1 MSITAEESTS
11 NYHHQ
16 KPPFYR
22 DAIVVKWL
30 FQIGA
35 LALVIFALW
44 FLSSQARDNLTA
56 RNISTGFD
64 FLSVDPGI
72 NLSEGIDTRPSTGG
86 RALWVGMVNTIRLA
100 TAGIFFATLLG
111 LIVGLARLSNNWL
124 VKKVGAIFVE
134 TLRNIPLLVQ
144 ILLYGAILANLG
156 DLKFDSGW
164 DNWVIWSNKGVSIP
178 RVFIADGFYQWAV
191 FMILGAIAARYAYNQ
206 RSKLHDET
214 GQDTFPWL
222 WSSCVLGA
230 FALVGWFIHPIF
242 SWVGSIFGAISDGIS
257 KIPEELLQIALSIAA
272 ILIAGRWIQNFLQ
285 SRRTPGGAARL
296 NDDDKFRII
305 FAGVGSIISILVIFI
320 VWPGLTS
327 WMINS
332 SSDLFSVLENKFGN
346 GRTGGP
352 FGVDRPEV
360 IKPGKFEKYGPSG
373 LTMSIGFA
381 AVFFGVVLYTA
392 AFIAEIV
399 RGGILAVPKGQIE
412 AANSL
417 GMKRSTALRTVILPQ
432 ALRVMMP
439 PLGNQYLNLTKNTSL
454 AIAVGFSDLV
464 QVGQT
469 VGNQTGKNL
478 SVFAIWM
485 LFYLACSLTI
495 SVAVNFFNVRLK
507 IVER

>member
-1 MSITAEESTS
+1 MSQTTEATST

-22 DAIVVKWL
+22 DATVVKWL
-30 FQIGA
+30 FQLGA
-35 LALVIFALW
+35 LALVVFALW
-44 FLSSQARDNLTA
+44 FLSSQARDNLSA

-64 FLSVDPGI
+64 FLSIDPGI
-72 NLSEGIDTRPSTGG
+72 NLSEGIDTRPATGG

-100 TAGIFFATLLG
+100 VAGIFFATVIG
-111 LIVGLARLSNNWL
+111 LFIGLARLSNNWVVNKL
-124 VKKVGAIFVE
+124 GSVFVE

-156 DLKFDSGW
+156 DLQFDSGW
-164 DNWVIWSNKGVSIP
+164 DNWVIWSNKGLSVP

-191 FMILGAIAARYAYNQ
+191 FMIIGVVAARWAYRQ

-214 GQDTFPWL
+214 GQDTYPWL
-222 WSSCVLGA
+222 ASLAVLA
-230 FALVGWFIHPIF
+230 VFASIGWFIHPIF
-242 SWVGSIFGAISDGIS
+242 GWVGSIFGVISDGIS
-257 KIPEELLQIALSIAA
+257 EIPEEVLQFVISAVAVFVA
-272 ILIAGRWIQNFLQ
+272 TNWIRGFLK
-285 SRRTPGGAARL
+285 SRRTPGGAAQL
-296 NDDDKFRII
+296 TDDDKFRMI
-305 FAGVGSIISILVIFI
+305 FAGVGAGLTILVVFV
-320 VWPGLTS
+320 VWPGLSS
-327 WMINS
+327 WVINS
-332 SSDLFSVLENKFGN
+332 SSDLFGVLENKFGD

-373 LTMSIGFA
+373 LTMSLGFA

-417 GMKRSTALRTVILPQ
+417 GMKRSAALRTVILPQ
-432 ALRVMMP
+432 ALRVIMP

>member
-1 MSITAEESTS
+1 MSETPPQ

-22 DAIVVKWL
+22 DAVVVKWL
-30 FQIGA
+30 FQLGA
-35 LALVIFALW
+35 LALVVFSLW
-44 FLSSQARDNLTA
+44 FLASQARDNLAA
-56 RNISTGFD
+56 RDISTGFD

-72 NLSEGIDTRPSTGG
+72 NLSEGIDTRPATGG

-100 TAGIFFATLLG
+100 TAGILAATILG
-111 LIVGLARLSNNWL
+111 RVVGLARLSNNWVVNKL
-124 VKKVGAIFVE
+124 GSVFVE

-144 ILLYGAILANLG
+144 IILYGAILANLG
-156 DLKFDSGW
+156 DLSYDSGW
-164 DNWVIWSNKGVSIP
+164 DNWVIWSNKGLSIP
-178 RVFIADGFYQWAV
+178 RVFIADGFYQWAI
-191 FMILGAIAARYAYNQ
+191 FMLIGSIVARWAYKSRQ
-206 RSKLHDET
+206 RQHDET
-214 GQDTFPWL
+214 GRDTYPWL
-222 WSSCVLGA
+222 GSLGVLGV
-230 FALVGWFIHPIF
+230 FAVIGWFIHPIF
-242 SWVGSIFGAISDGIS
+242 GWVGGIFGAVEDGIS
-257 KIPEELLQIALSIAA
+257 KIPEEALQAVISIIAVLL
-272 ILIAGRWIQNFLQ
+272 AGNWIRNFLR
-285 SRRTPGGAARL
+285 SRRTPGGSAQL
-296 NDDDKFRII
+296 TDDDKFRVI
-305 FAGVGSIISILVIFI
+305 FSGISAGLVIVVVYV
-320 VWPGLTS
+320 VWPGLSS
-327 WMINS
+327 WIINS
-332 SSDLFSVLENKFGN
+332 SSDLFGVLEDKFGN
-346 GRTGGP
+346 GRSGGP
-352 FGVDRPEV
+352 FGADRPEV

-381 AVFFGVVLYTA
+381 AVFFGVVFYTA

-417 GMKRSTALRTVILPQ
+417 GMKRSAALRTVILPQ

-495 SVAVNFFNVRLK
+495 SVVVNFFNVRLR

>member
-1 MSITAEESTS
+1 MSVIYETPPS
-11 NYHHQ
+11 NYDHE

-30 FQIGA
+30 FQLGA
-35 LALVIFALW
+35 LAFVVFALW
-44 FLSSQARDNLTA
+44 FLSSQARDNLAA
-56 RNISTGFD
+56 RDISTGFD

-72 NLSEGIDTRPSTGG
+72 NLSEGIDTRPATGG

-100 TAGIFFATLLG
+100 TAGIFFATVIG
-111 LIVGLARLSNNWL
+111 LFIGLARLSKNW
-124 VKKVGAIFVE
+124 VVNKFGSVFVE

-156 DLKFDSGW
+156 DLQFNSGW
-164 DNWVIWSNKGVSIP
+164 DNWVIWSNKGISTP

-191 FMILGAIAARYAYNQ
+191 FMILGVIAARWAHNQ
-206 RSKLHDET
+206 RSQLQDQT
-214 GQDTFPWL
+214 GKDTYPGFA
-222 WSSCVLGA
+222 SLGILIVFGTA
-230 FALVGWFIHPIF
+230 GWFVHPIF
-242 SWVGSIFGAISDGIS
+242 GWVGNIFGAIDDGIS
-257 KIPEELLQIALSIAA
+257 TIPEEVLQAILSVVAALIAA
-272 ILIAGRWIQNFLQ
+272 IWIRGFLR
-285 SRRTPGGAARL
+285 SRRTPAGSAQL
-296 NDDDKFRII
+296 TDDDKFRVI
-305 FAGVGSIISILVIFI
+305 FAGVGAFLAILVIYV
-320 VWPGLTS
+320 VWPGLSS
-327 WMINS
+327 WIINS
-332 SSDLFSVLENKFGN
+332 TSDLFGVLEDKFGN
-346 GRTGGP
+346 GRSGGP

-360 IKPGKFEKYGPSG
+360 LKPGRFERYGPSG
-373 LTMSIGFA
+373 LTLSIGFA
-381 AVFFGVVLYTA
+381 AVFFGIVLYTA

-432 ALRVMMP
+432 ALRVIMP

>member
-1 MSITAEESTS
+1 MSETS
-11 NYHHQ
+11 SPSYHHQ

-22 DAIVVKWL
+22 DVTVVKWL
-30 FQIGA
+30 FQLGA

-44 FLSSQARDNLTA
+44 FLSSQARDNLAA
-56 RNISTGFD
+56 RDISTGFD
-64 FLSVDPGI
+64 FLSIDPGI
-72 NLSEGIDTRPSTGG
+72 NLSEGIDTRPATGG

-100 TAGIFFATLLG
+100 TAGILFATILG
-111 LIVGLARLSNNWL
+111 LFVGLARLSKNWVVNKL
-124 VKKVGAIFVE
+124 GSVFVE

-156 DLKFDSGW
+156 DLRFDSGW
-164 DNWVIWSNKGVSIP
+164 DNWVIWSNKGLSVP

-191 FMILGAIAARYAYNQ
+191 FMLLGAVAARWAYNL
-206 RSKLHDET
+206 RSRLHDET
-214 GQDTFPWL
+214 GQNTYPGFASL
-222 WSSCVLGA
+222 GVLA
-230 FALVGWFIHPIF
+230 VFAVIGWFIHPIF
-242 SWVGSIFGAISDGIS
+242 GWVGNIFGGIEDGIS
-257 KIPEELLQIALSIAA
+257 KIPEEVLQAVLSILA
-272 ILIAGRWIQNFLQ
+272 IVIAVNWIRNFLK
-285 SRRTPGGAARL
+285 SRRTPGGAAQL
-296 NDDDKFRII
+296 TDDDKFRVI
-305 FAGVGSIISILVIFI
+305 FAGVGAGLAILVVYV
-320 VWPGLTS
+320 VWPGLSS

-332 SSDLFSVLENKFGN
+332 SSDLFGVLEDKFGN

-373 LTMSIGFA
+373 LTMSLGFA

-417 GMKRSTALRTVILPQ
+417 GMKRSAALRTVILPQ
-432 ALRVMMP
+432 ALRVIMP

>member
-1 MSITAEESTS
+1 
-11 NYHHQ
+11 
-16 KPPFYR
+16 
-22 DAIVVKWL
+22 
-30 FQIGA
+30 
-35 LALVIFALW
+35 
-44 FLSSQARDNLTA
+44 
-56 RNISTGFD
+56 
-64 FLSVDPGI
+64 
-72 NLSEGIDTRPSTGG
+72 
-86 RALWVGMVNTIRLA
+86 MVNTIRLA
-100 TAGIFFATLLG
+100 TAGIFFATVIG
-111 LIVGLARLSNNWL
+111 LFIGLARLSNNWVVNKL
-124 VKKVGAIFVE
+124 GSVFVE

-156 DLKFDSGW
+156 DLQFDSGW
-164 DNWVIWSNKGVSIP
+164 DNWVIWSNKGLSVP

-191 FMILGAIAARYAYNQ
+191 FMCIGALAARWMYNQ
-206 RSKLHDET
+206 RSGLHDKT
-214 GQDTFPWL
+214 GENTHPGLGSFA
-222 WSSCVLGA
+222 VLTIFGI
-230 FALVGWFIHPIF
+230 VGWFIHPIF
-242 SWVGSIFGAISDGIS
+242 GWVGNIFGAISDGIS
-257 KIPEELLQIALSIAA
+257 KVPEEVLQLVLSAVAISIAA
-272 ILIAGRWIQNFLQ
+272 NWIRGFLA
-285 SRRTPGGAARL
+285 SRRTPGGSARL
-296 NDDDKFRII
+296 TDDDKFRII
-305 FAGVGSIISILVIFI
+305 FAGVGSVLAILVVFV
-320 VWPGLTS
+320 VWPGLSS
-327 WMINS
+327 WIINS
-332 SSDLFSVLENKFGN
+332 SSDLFEVLENKFGD

-360 IKPGKFEKYGPSG
+360 VKPGKFEKYGPSG
-373 LTMSIGFA
+373 LTMSLGFA
-381 AVFFGVVLYTA
+381 AVFFGIVLYTA

-432 ALRVMMP
+432 ALRVIMP

-495 SVAVNFFNVRLK
+495 SVAVNFFNVRLR